1 MGEPFKLQAGS
12 ISNNN
17 QAIWYTESDTQA
29 NQIVD
34 VPGTIIIVNETNN
47 FHVYMMQESGA
58 LNNITGE

>member
-58 LNNITGE
+58 LNDITGG

>member
-1 MGEPFKLQAGS
+1 MDKTFKFQSVS

-17 QAIWYTESDTQA
+17 QAIWYTESDAQA

-34 VPGTIIIVNETNN
+34 APGTIIIVNETNN

>member
-17 QAIWYTESDTQA
+17 QAIWYTESDVQA

-34 VPGTIIIVNETNN
+34 VPGTVIIVNETNN

-58 LNNITGE
+58 LNDITGG

>member
-17 QAIWYTESDTQA
+17 QAIWYTESDAQA

-34 VPGTIIIVNETNN
+34 VPGTVIIVNETNN

-58 LNNITGE
+58 LNDITGG

>member
-1 MGEPFKLQAGS
+1 MNEPFKLQAGS

-58 LNNITGE
+58 LNDITGG

>member
-1 MGEPFKLQAGS
+1 MDKPFKLQTGS

-17 QAIWYTESDTQA
+17 QAIWYTESDAQA

-58 LNNITGE
+58 LNDITGG

>member
-17 QAIWYTESDTQA
+17 QAIWYTESDAQA

-58 LNNITGE
+58 LNDITGG

>member
-1 MGEPFKLQAGS
+1 MGEPFKLQTGS

-17 QAIWYTESDTQA
+17 QAIWYTESDIQA

-47 FHVYMMQESGA
+47 FHIYMMQESGA
-58 LNNITGE
+58 LNDITGG

>member
-17 QAIWYTESDTQA
+17 QAIWYTESDAQA

-34 VPGTIIIVNETNN
+34 APGTIIIVNQTNN